1 MSQPDDQYRFF
12 AEEELKSCQD
22 LHLQFVAAENE
33 FAAVQFLWKRQ
44 IRRQAFYLLI
54 VFVCLILY
62 LVFNMNVSERGI
74 IYYTT
79 VSLFCAFD
87 WGHYRK
93 RSNAA
98 LHRMQ
103 ILNEEHKKRYNNAIR
118 IIGEIEEQGNN
129 NER

>member
-1 MSQPDDQYRFF
+1 MSQLDDDQYRFF
-12 AEEELKSCQD
+12 AEEELKSCQY
-22 LHLQFVAAENE
+22 LHLQFMAAENE
-33 FAAVQFLWKRQ
+33 FAAFQFLWKKQ
-44 IRRQAFYLLI
+44 IRRQTCYLLI

-74 IYYTT
+74 VYYAT
-79 VSLFCAFD
+79 VSLFCVFD

-103 ILNEEHKKRYNNAIR
+103 ILNAEHKIRYDNAKR
-118 IIGEIEEQGNN
+118 IIEGQ
-129 NER
+129 